1 MRQPP
6 PNLVSR
12 HRRDAV
18 APGPVPTGGIRSR
31 TRSNGIAVGS
41 DRPMP
46 PLTCYLI
53 LRALRALS
61 DRRPA
66 TPGSSRIAFTRRLRR
81 ARLD

>member
-46 PLTCYLI
+46 PLTRYLI
-53 LRALRALS
+53 LRAVG

-66 TPGSSRIAFTRRLRR
+66 TPGSCRIACTRRLRR